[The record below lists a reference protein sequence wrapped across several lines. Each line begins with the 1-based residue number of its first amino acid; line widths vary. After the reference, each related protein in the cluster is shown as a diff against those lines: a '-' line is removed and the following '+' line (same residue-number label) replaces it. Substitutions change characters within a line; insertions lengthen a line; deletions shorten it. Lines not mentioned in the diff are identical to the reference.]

1 MKKVL
6 LALAMVA
13 FLATVALADEEWGNT
28 TWVTGE
34 WAKKVPTASPIP
46 VKMKIVRWADIT
58 FCDDKDKELVL
69 VQTGEHQW
77 EDCICLN
84 LCVNFPGINIKA
96 EYVDNGTLKY
106 LKDAKKYVSLTEDGS
121 KNYKENSTTL
131 TVTTV
136 HLTGN
141 LNDLTLCVKLTKVDP
156 QGVQAT
162 FGQLIQVGQ
171 VNLTMWP
178 SSSPF

>member
-6 LALAMVA
+6 LALVMVA
-13 FLATVALADEEWGNT
+13 FLATVALGDAEWGNT
-28 TWVTGE
+28 TWVGYT
-34 WAKKVPTASPIP
+34 WATKTPTASPIP

-58 FCDDKDKELVL
+58 FCDDNDKELVL

-84 LCVNFPGINIKA
+84 LCVNFQGINIKA
-96 EYVDNGTLKY
+96 EYVDNGTIKF
-106 LKDAKKYVSLTEDGS
+106 LKDGKKYVSLTEDGT

-131 TVTTV
+131 TVNTLA
-136 HLTGN
+136 LTGN

-162 FGQLIQVGQ
+162 FGQTIQIGQ

-178 SSSPF
+178 STAP